1 MTPIKLFAAAAALA
15 LAVPAAASAQS
26 TPRAD
31 QRQVNQEK
39 RIDQGVKSGALN
51 DAEAR
56 RLESGQARVDGIED
70 RAKADGVV
78 TKKERAR
85 IHKAQNVESKRIY
98 RQKHDRQV
106 KPQ

>member
-1 MTPIKLFAAAAALA
+1 MKFTLRWLKDHLDTEASLDALGEKLT
-15 LAVPAAASAQS
+15 V
-26 TPRAD
+26 
-31 QRQVNQEK
+31 
-39 RIDQGVKSGALN
+39 IG
-51 DAEAR
+51 
-56 RLESGQARVDGIED
+56 LEIESIED